1 MKSTVDVM
9 MVENLN
15 QILKKEGIAYSL
27 HTVGGCSCCG
37 LYLRCDG
44 ATSNPHKILEII
56 NTYLTTKWLIASFQ
70 EDDPSMLYIDSK
82 FDKK

>member
-1 MKSTVDVM
+1 MRSTVDVM

-44 ATSNPHKILEII
+44 EEYDRNRILEII
-56 NTYLTTKWLIASFQ
+56 NTYLATKWLVASFQ
-70 EDDPSMLYIDSK
+70 IDDPSMIYIDSK
-82 FDKK
+82 FDKR